1 MNVRS
6 LALLGALGLVSAC
19 KTTTATSTT
28 ITGTPVVT
36 QVPAPAAAPA
46 PSGEIDPT
54 GKWTLALS
62 AQGQSFEVI
71 LQLVKLPDGGY
82 GGTMSSDVFPTI
94 PISKASLAGKRLS
107 MTFPVPTGGDGS
119 MYLDIDGAVAEGEWA
134 MQGDGSR
141 VSGKKG

>member
-1 MNVRS
+1 MHARS
-6 LALLGALGLVSAC
+6 FALLGALAVVTAC
-19 KTTTATSTT
+19 KTTTATSTL
-28 ITGTPVVT
+28 ISGTPVVT
-36 QVPAPAAAPA
+36 PVPAPVPAAPV
-46 PSGEIDPT
+46 GELDPT

-71 LQLVKLPDGGY
+71 LQLVRLPDGGF
-82 GGTMSSDVFPTI
+82 GGTLSSDAFPTI
-94 PISKASLAGKRLS
+94 PIAKAELVGKRLTMS
-107 MTFPVPTGGDGS
+107 FPVPTGGDGS